1 MEDVT
6 GDSPTL
12 ASGLSGAGQVVAG
25 RYHLRARLGRGA
37 WKEVYL
43 AYDERLDREVALAI
57 VVGAGG
63 GAAARAR
70 VEREAHV
77 TGRLGDHPN
86 VITVHDTGELDGV
99 PYLVLRAMPGGSL
112 ADAPRLAIADTVRL
126 GREIAAAL
134 AHAHAHGVVHRD
146 VKPDNVWLAA
156 DGTAALGDFGV
167 AYEIDGDRL
176 TAEGAVVGT
185 ARYLSPEQARGD
197 PIGPRSD
204 LYALGVTLY
213 ELLTGRPPFRGDG
226 VEGVIAQHLTAT
238 PVAPSRH
245 EPAIPPA
252 LDALVLELLAK
263 DPVDRPASA
272 AAVADALGAIVV
284 AAPAGGPR
292 EEARRWVTVLAVRA
306 AAADPEVLHGLL
318 ARCARRIERF
328 GGIVERERG
337 DSLIGLFGAAGA
349 REDDALRAAQAALEL
364 RAAEG
369 TALRLAVDCGE
380 AFVGT
385 TFATGEPIA
394 ATARRAQEA
403 PDGEILL
410 GAGGQQALAATAQI
424 DAPTGRLLGLHAAQP
439 VLRRAFATPFVGR
452 DRELEALR
460 GELERAREQRGVRVV
475 TVVGSPGM
483 GKSRLAREL
492 VAGAGASAGD
502 GDGDGDATGADAGDE
517 ATVLVGSCLPYGEGS
532 TRQVLGELLGQLGG
546 DPRERVGELLAGS
559 EHAAERV
566 LAAAGLVDGWA
577 PAEEA
582 SWAVRKLLER
592 LARDRP
598 LIVAIEDVHWAEPT
612 LLDLL
617 DYVATFSTGAP
628 ILLLCLARPELL
640 DARPAWAAPQAGR
653 SLVVL
658 EPLPDGDAHAL
669 VAALGGGERITRIVR
684 TAEGNPLFLEQLV
697 AVDEQGHDA
706 TLPTSIHGVL
716 AARVDG
722 LAARERSVLR
732 HAAVEGRTFH
742 AGAIVTLMGEEQ
754 RGAVEMSLVALA
766 RKGLVRAGSSALAGE
781 DAFVFDHA
789 LIRDAAYMGIPKRAG
804 ATLHE
809 GVANWLEAHADAPQE
824 SVGHHLERAFRL
836 REELGDARSG
846 RGDVLAARAAA
857 RFQTAARATL
867 QRGDA
872 PAASRLLERAVTVL
886 APGDPARA
894 ELAPVLG
901 AALFEAGRLADAE
914 RVLAAAIAAGGDE
927 RLTARARVEQ
937 EFVALQAGTARGTA
951 QARAVAEAALRAFE
965 AHDDARGRCRAW
977 CLLANAA
984 WTEGRVAVA
993 EDAWRNAAAAARSAG
1008 DERELFEI
1016 LGWHASAAAFGPAPV
1031 TAAIARCEEIRDQVR
1046 SSPLALAATLHP
1058 LAALH
1063 AMAGED
1069 DAACAL
1075 VREAGEILRDLGGI
1089 QTAVSHHEAL
1099 VELIAGRP
1107 GEAEQRLRAGYE
1119 TLDEMGDSLLLSTTA
1134 AMLAQAVLAQGRAE
1148 EAEALTQV
1156 SERTT
1161 AADDIVTQAIWR
1173 GTRARAL
1180 AGRGRHDEARL
1191 LAEEAVALLA
1201 RTDLLNHR
1209 ADALC
1214 DLAEVLRLG
1223 GSGERGQATL
1233 SEALA
1238 LYEEKQNFARIA
1250 QVRSRLTNEN

>member
-99 PYLVLRAMPGGSL
+99 PYLVLRAMAGGSL
-112 ADAPRLAIADTVRL
+112 ADAPRPAIADTIRL

-185 ARYLSPEQARGD
+185 ARYLSPEQARGEA
-197 PIGPRSD
+197 IGPRSD

-213 ELLTGRPPFRGDG
+213 ELLTGQPPFRGDG

-238 PVAPSRH
+238 PLAPSRH

-252 LDALVLELLAK
+252 LDALILELLAK

-272 AAVADALGAIVV
+272 AAVAEALGAIVV
-284 AAPAGGPR
+284 AAPADAPR
-292 EEARRWVTVLAVRA
+292 EEARRWVTALAVRA
-306 AAADPEVLHGLL
+306 TAADPEVLHALL

-328 GGIVERERG
+328 GGTVERERG

-369 TALRLAVDCGE
+369 AALRLAIDCGE

-385 TFATGEPIA
+385 AFATGEPIA
-394 ATARRAQEA
+394 ATARRAQDA
-403 PDGEILL
+403 PEGEIVL
-410 GAGGQQALAATAQI
+410 GASAQEALATTAQI
-424 DAPTGRLLGLHAAQP
+424 DAPTGRLLALLAAQP
-439 VLRRAFATPFVGR
+439 VLRRAFATPFLGR
-452 DRELEALR
+452 ERELDALR
-460 GELERAREQRGVRVV
+460 SELRSARDQRGVRVV

-492 VAGAGASAGD
+492 VAGAGAA
-502 GDGDGDATGADAGDE
+502 DE

-559 EHAAERV
+559 AHAAERV
-566 LAAAGLVDGWA
+566 LAAAGLIDGWA

-658 EPLPDGDAHAL
+658 EPLAEGDAHAL

-722 LAARERSVLR
+722 LAPRERSVLR

-742 AGAIVTLMGEEQ
+742 AGAIVTHMGEEQ

-789 LIRDAAYMGIPKRAG
+789 LIRDAAYMGIPKRAA

-809 GVANWLEAHADAPQE
+809 GVANWLDAHADAPQE
-824 SVGHHLERAFRL
+824 SVGHQLERAFRL

-846 RGDVLAARAAA
+846 RDAVLAARAAE
-857 RFQTAARATL
+857 RFETAARATL
-867 QRGDA
+867 QQGDA

-914 RVLAAAIAAGGDE
+914 RVLADAIAAGGDE

-951 QARAVAEAALRAFE
+951 HVRGVAEAALRAFE

-977 CLLANAA
+977 SLLANAA

-993 EDAWRNAAAAARSAG
+993 EDAWRHAAAAARGAG

-1031 TAAIARCEEIRDQVR
+1031 PAAIARCEEIREQVR

-1069 DAACAL
+1069 GAARAL

-1089 QTAVSHHEAL
+1089 QSAVSHHEAL

-1107 GEAEQRLRAGYE
+1107 GAAEEQLRAGYE
-1119 TLDEMGDSLLLSTTA
+1119 RLDEMGDSLLLSTTA
-1134 AMLAQAVLAQGRAE
+1134 AMLAQAVLAQGRGAQ
-1148 EAEALTQV
+1148 AEALTQV

-1161 AADDIVTQAIWR
+1161 APDDIVTHAIWR
-1173 GTRARAL
+1173 GARARAL
-1180 AGRGRHDEARL
+1180 ASRGEHDEARP
-1191 LAEEAVALLA
+1191 LAEEGVALLA

-1214 DLAEVLRLG
+1214 DLADVLRLG
-1223 GSGERGQATL
+1223 GSGERAQAAL
-1233 SEALA
+1233 HEALA
-1238 LYEEKQNFARIA
+1238 LYAEKQNLARIA

>member
-12 ASGLSGAGQVVAG
+12 PSGLSGAGQVVAG

-63 GAAARAR
+63 GGAARAR

-99 PYLVLRAMPGGSL
+99 PYLVLRAMAGGSL
-112 ADAPRLAIADTVRL
+112 ADAPRPAIADTIRL

-185 ARYLSPEQARGD
+185 ARYLSPEQARGEA
-197 PIGPRSD
+197 IGPRSD

-263 DPVDRPASA
+263 DPAGRPASA

-284 AAPAGGPR
+284 ATPADAPR
-292 EEARRWVTVLAVRA
+292 EEARRWVTALAVRA
-306 AAADPEVLHGLL
+306 TADDPEVLHALL
-318 ARCARRIERF
+318 ARCALRIERF

-337 DSLIGLFGAAGA
+337 DSLIGLFGATGA

-364 RAAEG
+364 RGAEG
-369 TALRLAVDCGE
+369 AALRLAIDCGE

-394 ATARRAQEA
+394 ATARRAQDA
-403 PDGEILL
+403 PEGEILL
-410 GAGGQQALAATAQI
+410 GAGAQEALAATAQI
-424 DAPTGRLLGLHAAQP
+424 DAPTGRLLVLHAAQP
-439 VLRRAFATPFVGR
+439 VLRRAFATPFLGR
-452 DRELEALR
+452 ERELEALR
-460 GELERAREQRGVRVV
+460 SELGRTREQRSTRVV

-492 VAGAGASAGD
+492 VAG
-502 GDGDGDATGADAGDE
+502 AGDE

-559 EHAAERV
+559 AHAAERV

-658 EPLPDGDAHAL
+658 EPLADGDAHAL

-722 LAARERSVLR
+722 LAPRERSVLR

-742 AGAIVTLMGEEQ
+742 AGAIVTLMGDEQ

-789 LIRDAAYMGIPKRAG
+789 LIRDAAYLGIPKRAG

-809 GVANWLEAHADAPQE
+809 GVANWLDAHPDAPQE

-872 PAASRLLERAVTVL
+872 PAASRLLERADTVL

-914 RVLAAAIAAGGDE
+914 RVLAEAIAAGGDE
-927 RLTARARVEQ
+927 RLTARALVEQ

-951 QARAVAEAALRAFE
+951 HVRGVAETALRAFE

-977 CLLANAA
+977 SLLANAA

-993 EDAWRNAAAAARSAG
+993 EDAWRHAAAAARSAG

-1031 TAAIARCEEIRDQVR
+1031 PAAIARCEEIREQVR

-1089 QTAVSHHEAL
+1089 QSAVSHHEAL

-1107 GEAEQRLRAGYE
+1107 DGAEQRLRAGYE
-1119 TLDEMGDSLLLSTTA
+1119 RLDEMGDSLLLSTTA
-1134 AMLAQAVLAQGRAE
+1134 AMLAQAVLAQGRGE
-1148 EAEALTQV
+1148 EAEALTRV

-1161 AADDIVTQAIWR
+1161 APDDIVTQAIWR

-1180 AGRGRHDEARL
+1180 ASRGKHDEARP
-1191 LAEEAVALLA
+1191 LAEEGVALLA

-1223 GSGERGQATL
+1223 GSAARGDAAL

>member
-1 MEDVT
+1 MDDLT

-12 ASGLSGAGQVVAG
+12 ASGLSGAGQLIAG
-25 RYHLRARLGRGA
+25 RYQVRARLGRGA

-43 AYDERLDREVALAI
+43 AYDERLDREVAVAI

-86 VITVHDTGELDGV
+86 VITVHDTGDLDGV
-99 PYLVLRAMPGGSL
+99 PYLVLRAMAGGSL
-112 ADAPRLAIADTVRL
+112 ADAPRPTVAETVRL
-126 GREIAAAL
+126 GREIALAL

-167 AYEIDGDRL
+167 AFDVDGDRL
-176 TAEGAVVGT
+176 TVEGTIVGT

-197 PIGPRSD
+197 LVGPRSD

-213 ELLTGRPPFRGDG
+213 ELLTGRPPFTGDG

-252 LDALVLELLAK
+252 LEALVLDLLAK
-263 DPVDRPASA
+263 KPAQRPASA
-272 AAVADALGAIVV
+272 AAVAEALGAIVIP
-284 AAPAGGPR
+284 AAADAAR
-292 EEARRWVTVLAVRA
+292 EEARRWITALAVRA
-306 AAADPEVLHGLL
+306 TAADPEVLHDLL
-318 ARCARRIERF
+318 GRCAQRVERF

-337 DSLIGLFGAAGA
+337 NSLIGLFGAAGA

-364 RAAEG
+364 REVEG
-369 TALRLAVDCGE
+369 AGLRLAIDCGE

-394 ATARRAQEA
+394 ATARLAEDGA
-403 PDGEILL
+403 DGEIVL
-410 GAGGQQALAATAQI
+410 GAGAREALVPRAQI
-424 DAPTGRLLGLHAAQP
+424 DTVSGRLVALAPPQL
-439 VLRRAFATPFVGR
+439 VVRRAFTTPFVGR
-452 DRELEALR
+452 EHELA
-460 GELERAREQRGVRVV
+460 ELQAQLEQARVQRSARVV
-475 TVVGSPGM
+475 TLVGTPGL

-492 VAGAGASAGD
+492 IAGLGED
-502 GDGDGDATGADAGDE
+502 

-532 TRQVLGELLGQLGG
+532 TRQVLGELLGQLGAQ
-546 DPRERVGELLAGS
+546 PRARVDELLTDSGQ
-559 EHAAERV
+559 AAERV
-566 LAAAGLVDGWA
+566 LAAAGLIDGWA

-598 LIVAIEDVHWAEPT
+598 LVVAIEDIHWAEPT

-640 DARPAWAAPQAGR
+640 EKRPAWAAPQAGR
-653 SLVVL
+653 TLISL
-658 EPLPDGDAHAL
+658 EPLADDAAHAL
-669 VAALGGGERITRIVR
+669 VAALGGGEQMTRIVR

-706 TLPTSIHGVL
+706 TLPTSIQGVL

-722 LAARERSVLR
+722 LAPRERSVLR

-742 AGAIVTLMGEEQ
+742 AGAVVSLIGEEQ
-754 RGAVEMSLVALA
+754 RASVEMGLVALA

-789 LIRDAAYMGIPKRAG
+789 LIRDAAYMGIPKRG
-804 ATLHE
+804 CSVLHE
-809 GVANWLEAHADAPQE
+809 GVANWLDGRPDAPRDT
-824 SVGHHLERAFRL
+824 VGHHLERAYRL
-836 REELGDARSG
+836 RQELGDAG
-846 RGDVLAARAAA
+846 GEHGAALATRAAQ
-857 RFQTAARATL
+857 RFEAAAHAAL

-872 PAASRLLERAVTVL
+872 LAASSLFERAVAIL
-886 APGDPARA
+886 PLDSDARA
-894 ELAPVLG
+894 ELTPALG
-901 AALFEAGRLADAE
+901 AALLEAGRLADAE
-914 RVLAAAIAAGGDE
+914 RVLATAVAEITDS
-927 RLTARARVEQ
+927 RLLARARVER
-937 EFVALQAGTARGTA
+937 EFVALQAGTARGPA
-951 QARAVAEAALRAFE
+951 AVRAVAQDALRAFE
-965 AHDDARGRCRAW
+965 AHDDARGSCRAW
-977 CLLANAA
+977 SLLAMTA
-984 WTEGRVAVA
+984 WTEGRVADA
-993 EDAWRNAAAAARSAG
+993 EDAWTHAADEARRAD

-1016 LGWHASAAAFGPAPV
+1016 LGWHASAAAFGPTPV
-1031 TAAIARCEEIRDQVR
+1031 PEAIARCERIRGQVR

-1063 AMAGED
+1063 AMAGD
-1069 DAACAL
+1069 DEAASAL
-1075 VREAGEILRDLGGI
+1075 VVEAREILRDLHGI
-1089 QTAVSHHEAL
+1089 QSAVSHHEAL
-1099 VELIAGRP
+1099 VEVLAGRFAS
-1107 GEAEQRLRAGYE
+1107 AEEQLRAGVAA
-1119 TLDEMGDSLLLSTTA
+1119 LGEMGDRMLLSTTT
-1134 AMLAQAVLAQGRAE
+1134 AMLAQTVLAQDRG
-1148 EAEALTQV
+1148 AEAAQLTQ
-1156 SERTT
+1156 
-1161 AADDIVTQAIWR
+1161 AGIWADEDDEEDII
-1173 GTRARAL
+1173 ARAL
-1180 AGRGRHDEARL
+1180 WCGVRGRVLAGNDLHDEAL
-1191 LAEEAVALLA
+1191 SLAETGVALLA
-1201 RTDLLNHR
+1201 RTDLLNHH

-1214 DLAEVLRLG
+1214 DLAEVQLLA
-1223 GSGERGQATL
+1223 GEHDDAKRTWR
-1233 SEALA
+1233 EALA
-1238 LYEEKQNFARIA
+1238 LYETKANRVRVA
-1250 QVRSRLTNEN
+1250 QVRSRITSRAGGP